1 VAEKLIAAKMEMSQM
16 TKFAF
21 AEYLDI
27 SLHYSVSGTGP
38 RSLVL
43 IHELAGTL
51 ESFDRVVPALAADFR
66 ILRADQRGAG
76 LSEKVRAP
84 FGLDDLVADTLAL
97 LQTAGLEP
105 PYYVAGIASGAAIAA
120 ALALRRPDEVAALA
134 LCAPSLGTSPDRR
147 HYLLERSET
156 AARQGMR
163 AIVDM
168 VFEKTYPKHDRG
180 DPETYAEHR
189 ARFLAIDPVC
199 YGHANRMLADVSLEP
214 LLQHIA
220 CPCLL
225 LAGRHDQM
233 RPPDQVARYAAMF
246 ARAEL
251 AIIDSGHIMVVQAPN
266 AVAAAMRKFFL
277 AQ

>member
-1 VAEKLIAAKMEMSQM
+1 MAENLKIMRSTFAA
-16 TKFAF
+16 
-21 AEYLDI
+21 YPDL
-27 SLHYSVSGTGP
+27 SLHYCVSGCGP

-51 ESFDRVVPALAADFR
+51 ESFDHVVPALEADFR

-84 FGLDDLVADTLAL
+84 FGLDDLVADMHRLM
-97 LQTAGLEP
+97 QTAGLAP

-120 ALALRRPDEVAALA
+120 ALALRHPQEVAALA

-156 AARQGMR
+156 AVREGMR

-168 VFEKTYPKHDRG
+168 VFERTYPAHDRG
-180 DPETYAEHR
+180 DPQAYAEHR
-189 ARFLAIDPVC
+189 GRFLAIDPVC
-199 YGHANRMLADVSLEP
+199 YANANRMLAEVALEP
-214 LLQHIA
+214 LLRQIE

-233 RPPDQVARYAAMF
+233 RPPDQVKRYAGLF

-251 AIIDSGHIMVVQAPN
+251 AVIDSGHIMVVQAPA
-266 AVAAAMRKFFL
+266 AVADAMRGFFL
-277 AQ
+277 KR

>member
-1 VAEKLIAAKMEMSQM
+1 MRCR
-16 TKFAF
+16 FAF
-21 AEYLDI
+21 AAYPDL
-27 SLHYSVSGTGP
+27 SLHYCVSGRGP

-51 ESFDRVVPALAADFR
+51 ESFDHVLPGLEADFR

-84 FGLDDLVADTLAL
+84 FSLDDLAADTLRL
-97 LQTAGLEP
+97 LQTAGLPP

-120 ALALRRPDEVAALA
+120 ALALRRPHEVAALT
-134 LCAPSLGTSPDRR
+134 LCAPSLGTNPDRR

-156 AARQGMR
+156 AKREGMR

-168 VFEKTYPKHDRG
+168 VFERTYPQHDRG
-180 DPETYAEHR
+180 DAEIYSEHR

-199 YGHANRMLADVSLEP
+199 YAHANRMLAEVALEP
-214 LLQHIA
+214 LLQQIA

-233 RPPDQVARYAAMF
+233 RPPAQVERYAAMLR
-246 ARAEL
+246 RAEF
-251 AIIDSGHIMVVQAPN
+251 AIIDSGHIMVVQAPD
-266 AVAAAMRKFFL
+266 AAAAAMRNFFL
-277 AQ
+277 KQ

>member
-1 VAEKLIAAKMEMSQM
+1 MNSRY
-16 TKFAF
+16 AF
-21 AEYLDI
+21 AAYPDL
-27 SLHYSVSGTGP
+27 SLHYCVSGRGR
-38 RSLVL
+38 RSLIL

-51 ESFDRVVPALAADFR
+51 ESFDHVLPGLEADFC

-84 FGLDDLVADTLAL
+84 FGLDDLVTDTLRL
-97 LQTAGLEP
+97 LQTAGLPP

-120 ALALRRPDEVAALA
+120 ALALRAPHAVAALA
-134 LCAPSLGTSPDRR
+134 LCAPSLGANPDRR

-156 AARQGMR
+156 AKREGMR

-168 VFEKTYPKHDRG
+168 VFERTYPQHDRG
-180 DPETYAEHR
+180 DPEIYSEHR

-199 YGHANRMLADVSLEP
+199 YAHANRMLAEVALEP
-214 LLQHIA
+214 SLMQIA

-233 RPPDQVARYAAMF
+233 RPPDQVERYAAMLR
-246 ARAEL
+246 RAEL
-251 AIIDSGHIMVVQAPN
+251 AIIDSGHIMVVQAPD
-266 AVAAAMRKFFL
+266 AVAAAMRNFFL
-277 AQ
+277 KQ

>member
-1 VAEKLIAAKMEMSQM
+1 MMNWEY
-16 TKFAF
+16 AF
-21 AEYLDI
+21 AECSGV
-27 SLHYSVSGTGP
+27 SLHYGISGSGP

-51 ESFDRVVPALAADFR
+51 DSFDHVVPGLEQNFR

-84 FGLDDLVADTLAL
+84 FGLDDLVTDTLSL

-105 PYYVAGIASGAAIAA
+105 PYYVAGIASGAAIAI
-120 ALALRRPDEVAALA
+120 ALALRRPHEVAALA

-156 AARQGMR
+156 AKRQGMR

-168 VFEKTYPKHDRG
+168 VFERTYPQHDRG
-180 DPETYAEHR
+180 DPNVYSEHR

-199 YGHANRMLADVSLEP
+199 YAHANRMLAEVALEP
-214 LLQHIA
+214 SLREIE

-233 RPPDQVARYAAMF
+233 RPPAQVERYAALF
-246 ARAEL
+246 RRAEL
-251 AIIDSGHIMVVQAPN
+251 AIIDSGHIMVVQAPD
-266 AVAAAMRKFFL
+266 AVAGAMRRFFL
-277 AQ
+277 RQ

>member
-1 VAEKLIAAKMEMSQM
+1 M
-16 TKFAF
+16 TNCKSAF
-21 AEYLDI
+21 AQLPDI
-27 SLHYSVSGTGP
+27 SLHYCVSGHGA

-51 ESFDRVVPALAADFR
+51 ESFDRVVPALEQDFR

-84 FGLDDLVADTLAL
+84 FGLDDLVSDAHRVMQA
-97 LQTAGLEP
+97 AGLAP
-105 PYYVAGIASGAAIAA
+105 PCYVAGIASGAAIAA
-120 ALALRRPDEVAALA
+120 ALALRYPEEVAALA
-134 LCAPSLGTSPDRR
+134 LCAPSLGTNPDRA

-156 AARQGMR
+156 ARRDGMR

-168 VFEKTYPKHDRG
+168 VFERTYPKHDRG
-180 DPETYAEHR
+180 DPDVYAEHR

-199 YGHANRMLADVSLEP
+199 YAHANRMLAEVTLEP
-214 LLQHIA
+214 SLRDIA
-220 CPCLL
+220 CRCLL
-225 LAGRHDQM
+225 LAGRHDEM
-233 RPPDQVARYAAMF
+233 RPPAQVERYAALF

-251 AIIDSGHIMVVQAPN
+251 ALIDSGHIMVVQAPD
-266 AVAAAMRKFFL
+266 AVAAAMRRFFL

>member
-1 VAEKLIAAKMEMSQM
+1 VAEERKLMSSRS
-16 TKFAF
+16 AF
-21 AEYLDI
+21 AAYPDI
-27 SLHYSVSGTGP
+27 SLHYCVSGGGA

-51 ESFDRVVPALAADFR
+51 ESFDHVVPALEADFR

-84 FGLDDLVADTLAL
+84 FGLDDLVADAHRL
-97 LQTAGLEP
+97 LQTAGLAP

-120 ALALRRPDEVAALA
+120 ALALRYPQEVAALA

-156 AARQGMR
+156 AAREGMR

-168 VFEKTYPKHDRG
+168 VFERTYPAHDRG
-180 DPETYAEHR
+180 DPQVHAEHR
-189 ARFLAIDPVC
+189 GRFLAIDPVC
-199 YGHANRMLADVSLEP
+199 YGHANRMLAQVALEP
-214 LLQHIA
+214 LLQQIA

-233 RPPDQVARYAAMF
+233 RPPEQVQRYATLF
-246 ARAEL
+246 RHAEL
-251 AIIDSGHIMVVQAPN
+251 AVIDSGHIMVVQAPA
-266 AVAAAMRKFFL
+266 AVADAMRRFFL
-277 AQ
+277 KP

>member
-1 VAEKLIAAKMEMSQM
+1 MMNRRY
-16 TKFAF
+16 AF
-21 AEYLDI
+21 AEYPDV
-27 SLHYSVSGTGP
+27 SLHYCVSGSGP

-51 ESFDRVVPALAADFR
+51 ESFDRVVPGLEADFR

-76 LSEKVRAP
+76 LSEKVRSP
-84 FGLDDLVADTLAL
+84 FSLDDLVADTLRL

-120 ALALRRPDEVAALA
+120 ALALRCPTEVAALA
-134 LCAPSLGTSPDRR
+134 LCAPSLGTNPDRR

-156 AARQGMR
+156 AEREGMR
-163 AIVDM
+163 AIVDL
-168 VFEKTYPKHDRG
+168 VFERTYPQHDRG
-180 DPETYAEHR
+180 DPNVYSEHR

-199 YGHANRMLADVSLEP
+199 YAHANRMLAEVALESSLK
-214 LLQHIA
+214 QIA

-233 RPPDQVARYAAMF
+233 RPPDQVARYAEMF
-246 ARAEL
+246 KRAEL
-251 AIIDSGHIMVVQAPN
+251 AIIDSGHIMVVQAPD
-266 AVAAAMRKFFL
+266 AVAAAMRTFFL
-277 AQ
+277 KQ

>member
-1 VAEKLIAAKMEMSQM
+1 MNSRY
-16 TKFAF
+16 AF
-21 AEYLDI
+21 ADYPDL
-27 SLHYSVSGTGP
+27 SLHYCVSGRGP

-51 ESFDRVVPALAADFR
+51 ESFDHLLPGLAADFR

-84 FGLDDLVADTLAL
+84 FGLDDLVADTLRL
-97 LQTAGLEP
+97 LQTAGLPP

-120 ALALRRPDEVAALA
+120 ALALRRPGEVAALA
-134 LCAPSLGTSPDRR
+134 LCAPSLGTNPDRR

-156 AARQGMR
+156 AKREGMR

-168 VFEKTYPKHDRG
+168 VFERTYPQHDRG
-180 DPETYAEHR
+180 DAQIYSEHR

-199 YGHANRMLADVSLEP
+199 YAHANRMLAEVALEPSLE
-214 LLQHIA
+214 QIE

-233 RPPDQVARYAAMF
+233 RPPAQVERYAAMLR
-246 ARAEL
+246 RAEL
-251 AIIDSGHIMVVQAPN
+251 AIIDSGHIMVVQAPD
-266 AVAAAMRKFFL
+266 AVTAAMWNFFL
-277 AQ
+277 KQ

>member
-1 VAEKLIAAKMEMSQM
+1 MDRHS
-16 TKFAF
+16 AF
-21 AEYLDI
+21 AAYPDV
-27 SLHYSVSGTGP
+27 SLHYDVSGRGS

-51 ESFDRVVPALAADFR
+51 ESFDRVAPALAADFR

-84 FGLDDLVADTLAL
+84 FGLDDLVADAYRL
-97 LQTAGLEP
+97 LQTAALAP

-120 ALALRRPDEVAALA
+120 ALALRHPREIAALA
-134 LCAPSLGTSPDRR
+134 LCAPSLGTDPGRR

-156 AARQGMR
+156 AKREGMR

-168 VFEKTYPKHDRG
+168 VFERTYPRHDRG
-180 DPETYAEHR
+180 DPELYAEHR
-189 ARFLAIDPVC
+189 GRFLAIDPVC
-199 YGHANRMLADVSLEP
+199 YAQANRMLAEVALEP
-214 LLQHIA
+214 SLQQIE

-233 RPPDQVARYAAMF
+233 RPPDQVQRYAGLF

-251 AIIDSGHIMVVQAPN
+251 AVIDSGHIMVLQAPD
-266 AVAAAMRKFFL
+266 AVAAAVRRFFL

>member
-1 VAEKLIAAKMEMSQM
+1 MMNCE
-16 TKFAF
+16 FAF
-21 AEYLDI
+21 AECSGV
-27 SLHYSVSGTGP
+27 SLHYGVSGSGP

-51 ESFDRVVPALAADFR
+51 ESFDHVAPALAADFR

-84 FGLDDLVADTLAL
+84 FGLDDLVTDTLAL
-97 LQTAGLEP
+97 LQTAGLKP

-120 ALALRRPDEVAALA
+120 ALALRCPNEVAALA
-134 LCAPSLGTSPDRR
+134 LCAPSLGTNPDRR

-156 AARQGMR
+156 AKREGMR

-168 VFEKTYPKHDRG
+168 VFERTYPQHDRG
-180 DPETYAEHR
+180 DPEVYSEHR

-199 YGHANRMLADVSLEP
+199 YAHANRMLAEVALEP
-214 LLQHIA
+214 SLQHIE

-233 RPPDQVARYAAMF
+233 RPPAQIERYAALF
-246 ARAEL
+246 RRAEL
-251 AIIDSGHIMVVQAPN
+251 AIIDSGHIMVVQAPD
-266 AVAAAMRKFFL
+266 AVAAAMRTFFL
-277 AQ
+277 KQ

>member
-1 VAEKLIAAKMEMSQM
+1 MRS
-16 TKFAF
+16 AF
-21 AEYLDI
+21 AAYPDI
-27 SLHYSVSGTGP
+27 SLHYCVSGGGR

-51 ESFDRVVPALAADFR
+51 ESFDHVVPALQADFR

-84 FGLDDLVADTLAL
+84 FDLDDLVDDMHRL
-97 LQTAGLEP
+97 LQTAGLAP

-120 ALALRRPDEVAALA
+120 ALALRHPQEVAALA

-156 AARQGMR
+156 AKREGMR
-163 AIVDM
+163 SIVDV
-168 VFEKTYPKHDRG
+168 VFERTYPAHDRG
-180 DPETYAEHR
+180 DPQVYAEHR
-189 ARFLAIDPVC
+189 GRFLAIDPVC
-199 YGHANRMLADVSLEP
+199 YAHANRMLAEVALEP
-214 LLQHIA
+214 LLQQIE

-233 RPPDQVARYAAMF
+233 RPPDQVKRYAGLF
-246 ARAEL
+246 RRAEL
-251 AIIDSGHIMVVQAPN
+251 AVIDSGHIMVVQAPA
-266 AVAAAMRKFFL
+266 AVADAMRGFFL
-277 AQ
+277 KR

>member
-1 VAEKLIAAKMEMSQM
+1 M
-16 TKFAF
+16 TKCEYAF
-21 AEYLDI
+21 AECSGV
-27 SLHYSVSGTGP
+27 SLHYGLSGSGP

-51 ESFDRVVPALAADFR
+51 ESFDHVVPALAADFR

-84 FGLDDLVADTLAL
+84 FSLHDLVADTHRLM
-97 LQTAGLEP
+97 QTAGLTP
-105 PYYVAGIASGAAIAA
+105 PYYVAGIASGAVIAA
-120 ALALRRPDEVAALA
+120 ALALRYPREVAALA
-134 LCAPSLGTSPDRR
+134 LCAPSLGTNPDRR

-156 AARQGMR
+156 AKRDGMR

-168 VFEKTYPKHDRG
+168 VFERTYPQNDRG
-180 DPETYAEHR
+180 DPNIYAEHR

-199 YGHANRMLADVSLEP
+199 YAHANRMLAEATLEP
-214 LLQHIA
+214 ALQQIE

-233 RPPDQVARYAAMF
+233 RPPAQVERYAALF
-246 ARAEL
+246 RRAEL
-251 AIIDSGHIMVVQAPN
+251 AVIDSGHIMVVQAPA
-266 AVAAAMRKFFL
+266 AVAAAMRTFFL
-277 AQ
+277 KQ